1 VASVS
6 VGCSGRRSRPVVAPS
21 PCQPLPQPNG
31 YFAAGAFLL
40 AVIGLFGV
48 VSFTVQ
54 ERVLELGVRL
64 AFGATP
70 HRIVQFVMRDARIVV
85 VIGAVIGCIS
95 ALLPSRFLSS
105 MLFAAAG
112 RPVRGYSIQL

>member
-1 VASVS
+1 
-6 VGCSGRRSRPVVAPS
+6 
-21 PCQPLPQPNG
+21 
-31 YFAAGAFLL
+31 
-40 AVIGLFGV
+40 
-48 VSFTVQ
+48 
-54 ERVLELGVRL
+54 
-64 AFGATP
+64 
-70 HRIVQFVMRDARIVV
+70 MRDARIVV